1 MARSKLEVCLRATEA
16 SKFLNLTIDEFLR
29 LIEIDGFPKRID
41 FGVGKRW
48 SKQELRE
55 WKNENSNRNK

>member
-1 MARSKLEVCLRATEA
+1 MRATEA
-16 SKFLNLTIDEFLR
+16 SKFLNVTIDEFLR
-29 LIEIDGFPKRID
+29 LVEIDSFPKRID
-41 FGVGKRW
+41 FGAGKRW